1 MVETKVN
8 KAEII
13 EEAVQSLLSQKIDT
27 AAHIISSRYP
37 FRPNQ
42 RVNRSYSILEKAM
55 TFYRDGFIDRY
66 TGDKLVHPEIL
77 RILSLSCPNE
87 FPYQKHWKLNETH
100 IAYWELMPTIDHITP
115 IALGGKDN
123 MDNWITTS
131 MLHNQIKSSWTL
143 EQLNWVIQKEGNI
156 EQWDGLTS
164 LFFALIQN
172 NSEYLKDSYVKSW
185 YQASVK
191 VFQK

>member
-1 MVETKVN
+1 
-8 KAEII
+8 
-13 EEAVQSLLSQKIDT
+13 
-27 AAHIISSRYP
+27 
-37 FRPNQ
+37 
-42 RVNRSYSILEKAM
+42 
-55 TFYRDGFIDRY
+55 
-66 TGDKLVHPEIL
+66 
-77 RILSLSCPNE
+77 
-87 FPYQKHWKLNETH
+87 
-100 IAYWELMPTIDHITP
+100 
-115 IALGGKDN
+115 